1 MSRSKYERTDA
12 RCSLV
17 AQDNTR
23 TLHVDETNR
32 PDQVTDALI
41 SRGLVRV
48 DGGGDCPDPSLLAG
62 IHEGNLEPDETER
75 WITHLAE
82 CRHCQETLAAL
93 ARAEDAAPPVH
104 VSGHTKWQAPRQP
117 ARRWTVLA
125 PLAAAAVVVLA
136 VWVTDPGS
144 TTDRRPSDST
154 PGAPITEPA
163 IIATN
168 QPALETSLT
177 STREPA
183 PQPIDQAEEQL
194 AVATADR
201 AGDEPESVQALTLPP
216 VAPPAAVVGAA
227 ARARSDGAAS
237 AETAP
242 QARAVARTAAAP
254 QAAFVIGPLLIQSPQ
269 DAIQWRA
276 EPSGEIE
283 RTDDGGVSWRLQL
296 TVPERVVAGAAPSA
310 TVAWLVGEQGLVLR
324 TLDGEEWSRLSQP
337 TDATL
342 VAIEAADGRRATVTA
357 ADGRQFR
364 TVDAGT
370 EWTLLR

>member
-1 MSRSKYERTDA
+1 
-12 RCSLV
+12 
-17 AQDNTR
+17 
-23 TLHVDETNR
+23 LHVHETNR

-41 SRGLVRV
+41 SRGLVSV

-75 WITHLAE
+75 WITHLAG
-82 CRHCQETLAAL
+82 CRHCQETLVAL

-104 VSGHTKWQAPRQP
+104 VSGHTWWQAPREA

-144 TTDRRPSDST
+144 TTDRRPLDST
-154 PGAPITEPA
+154 PGAAPITEPA
-163 IIATN
+163 VIATN

-177 STREPA
+177 STREPGA
-183 PQPIDQAEEQL
+183 QPIDQAEEQL

-216 VAPPAAVVGAA
+216 VAPPATVGGAA

-237 AETAP
+237 AATAP
-242 QARAVARTAAAP
+242 QPRALARPAAAP
-254 QAAFVIGPLLIQSPQ
+254 QAAFVIGPVLIQSPQ

-296 TVPERVVAGAAPSA
+296 TVPEGVVAGAAPST
-310 TVAWLVGEQGLVLR
+310 TVAWWVGEQGLVVR
-324 TLDGEEWSRLSQP
+324 TLDGEEWSRLSP
-337 TDATL
+337 PAEATL
-342 VAIEAADGRRATVTA
+342 IAIEAADRRRAPVPA
-357 ADGRQFR
+357 ADGRPFR
-364 TVDAGT
+364 TADAGT